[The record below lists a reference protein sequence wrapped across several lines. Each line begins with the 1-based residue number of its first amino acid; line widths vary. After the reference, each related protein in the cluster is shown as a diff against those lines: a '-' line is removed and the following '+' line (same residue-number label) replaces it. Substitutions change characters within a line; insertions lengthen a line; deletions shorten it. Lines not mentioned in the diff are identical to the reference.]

1 MEQSSRQP
9 NRQVKFM
16 RSRLTRTWAS
26 LAVGLFLLSGC
37 STENRAVRDCAEEIS
52 YKFVDPSSARFESER
67 AVPSTEGGFLVEGVV
82 WAPNGFGIDV
92 PAEFRCVVDANG
104 QVARALLGSSSGGQD
119 KYERFRDAL
128 E

>member
-1 MEQSSRQP
+1 MEQSSRRP
-9 NRQVKFM
+9 NRQGKFM
-16 RSRLTRTWAS
+16 KSRLTRTWAS

-92 PAEFRCVVDANG
+92 PAEFNCVVDANG
-104 QVARALLGSSSGGQD
+104 QVARALLGPRPGVQD
-119 KYERFRDAL
+119 KYERLREAL